1 MFFSEF
7 YLDFTLPY
15 HLSYANFNLLFV
27 QSQQTALAIRFMHD
41 TEQTEKS
48 AGSITVQT
56 IRDNCGD
63 HMKKKI
69 IIVDDE
75 KMIRNMLETAFTR
88 EGYDVICAESAEE
101 ALEILPTFKA
111 QVMFLDLKL
120 PGMDGMDLCKTIRE
134 LYPMSIVYAI
144 TGYASL
150 YELSD
155 CRRVGFEDYF
165 TKPVDLKTLF
175 KAATDSFEK
184 IQRWEKS

>member
-1 MFFSEF
+1 ME
-7 YLDFTLPY
+7 
-15 HLSYANFNLLFV
+15 
-27 QSQQTALAIRFMHD
+27 
-41 TEQTEKS
+41 
-48 AGSITVQT
+48 
-56 IRDNCGD
+56 
-63 HMKKKI
+63 KKI

-88 EGYDVICAESAEE
+88 EGYTVTCAESAEE
-101 ALEILPTFKA
+101 ALEILPTYKA

-120 PGMDGMDLCKTIRE
+120 PGMDGMELCRTIRDQ
-134 LYPMSIVYAI
+134 YPMAITYAI
-144 TGYASL
+144 TGYASM

-184 IQRWEKS
+184 IQRWEKT